1 MDPKIIDDLAKKVAD
16 SMPESL
22 RNLQNDVEQNFKA
35 TLQAGLGRL
44 DLVTRDEF
52 DVQANVLR
60 RTRQKLRKHH
70 RMLRIVRI
78 GTGQG
83 RVPFDKAQRVLA
95 RADEHG
101 IDADM
106 VAVQAVAR
114 SMLSWAR
121 GLGGHPDA
129 RAPER

>member
-60 RTRQKLRKHH
+60 RTREKLRK
-70 RMLRIVRI
+70 LEERIAALEPQVEN
-78 GTGQG
+78 
-83 RVPFDKAQRVLA
+83 VD
-95 RADEHG
+95 DE
-101 IDADM
+101 
-106 VAVQAVAR
+106 
-114 SMLSWAR
+114 
-121 GLGGHPDA
+121 
-129 RAPER
+129 

>member
-22 RNLQNDVEQNFKA
+22 RNLQSDVEQNFKA

-60 RTRQKLRKHH
+60 RTREKLRK
-70 RMLRIVRI
+70 LEERITALEPQVED
-78 GTGQG
+78 
-83 RVPFDKAQRVLA
+83 VD
-95 RADEHG
+95 DE
-101 IDADM
+101 
-106 VAVQAVAR
+106 
-114 SMLSWAR
+114 
-121 GLGGHPDA
+121 
-129 RAPER
+129 

>member
-22 RNLQNDVEQNFKA
+22 RNLQSDVEHNFKA

-60 RTRQKLRKHH
+60 RTREKLRK
-70 RMLRIVRI
+70 LEERIAALEPQVED
-78 GTGQG
+78 
-83 RVPFDKAQRVLA
+83 VD
-95 RADEHG
+95 D
-101 IDADM
+101 D
-106 VAVQAVAR
+106 
-114 SMLSWAR
+114 
-121 GLGGHPDA
+121 
-129 RAPER
+129 

>member
-22 RNLQNDVEQNFKA
+22 RNLQSDVEQNFKA

-60 RTRQKLRKHH
+60 RTREKLRK
-70 RMLRIVRI
+70 LEERIAALEPQVED
-78 GTGQG
+78 
-83 RVPFDKAQRVLA
+83 VD
-95 RADEHG
+95 DE
-101 IDADM
+101 
-106 VAVQAVAR
+106 
-114 SMLSWAR
+114 
-121 GLGGHPDA
+121 
-129 RAPER
+129 